1 MTVTV
6 AEPLLPSLVAM
17 IVAVPAA
24 PPLTS
29 PLPLTVATDVF
40 ELAQVTARPPSAL
53 PLASRGVA
61 VSCTVWPTCR
71 EGDVGATLTAATG
84 TLVTVID
91 AAPLLPSALAVMVAA
106 PAATPLTRP
115 LLLTVAK
122 AVLLLA
128 QLTGR
133 PVSGLPAASWGTALS
148 CIVAPDWTL
157 AELGLTT
164 TDATGT
170 LTTVITA
177 APL

>member
-1 MTVTV
+1 M
-6 AEPLLPSLVAM
+6 
-17 IVAVPAA
+17 
-24 PPLTS
+24 
-29 PLPLTVATDVF
+29 
-40 ELAQVTARPPSAL
+40 
-53 PLASRGVA
+53 
-61 VSCTVWPTCR
+61 
-71 EGDVGATLTAATG
+71 
-84 TLVTVID
+84 ID